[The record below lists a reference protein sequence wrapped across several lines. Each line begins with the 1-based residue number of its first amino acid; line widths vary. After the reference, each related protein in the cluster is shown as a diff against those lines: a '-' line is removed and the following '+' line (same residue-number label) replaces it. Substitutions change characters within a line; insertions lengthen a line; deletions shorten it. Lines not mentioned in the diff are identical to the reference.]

1 MRDASDSFTAGCGE
15 RAFGVMQ
22 PPVVLQH
29 WRMVANSDHLWKTL
43 CVRRWHL
50 CKCDCEWLGSQ
61 PWKQVFLQMNRRERR
76 MAHARP
82 EDFVCKEVTG
92 NVGIL
97 GPIAYLTRNDLTTD
111 RPSRPIVCAVSSFD
125 KLYAWDVQKG
135 DIFWSSP
142 VQDSSITNLV
152 TLPDLC
158 VAVTMDMERTIKV
171 WDCLREDALSEFF
184 MPYDCFSLIAFL
196 SARGPVLMV
205 GDSTGDIYTFKM
217 PSLTEISRTKAFQ
230 FSVDILRCSPCGKW
244 VFVCGTQQCSFPK
257 VFLTEC
263 LLKPPDSTP
272 LSFSLPFLSCLG
284 ASWTPRREN
293 RITLMF
299 RRDSK
304 KMGFMTFDLT
314 TQKTEDKTV
323 IGAQQIAN
331 FLLPDH
337 IENPSWMG
345 VNEADMIVFGSG
357 PYLFLFTIGGLLLR
371 QLEDHQ
377 TAIRSLWVDPIRVLS
392 TATDGSLH
400 VYVWE
405 EGGRYPYLRSCC
417 HLKHEETE
425 QTLGCYVSNAICDN
439 VSIVRVLSRI
449 RNSSILVM
457 YTLKGN

>member
-1 MRDASDSFTAGCGE
+1 MAVQLPHLPMARIFSFLDGFSLLQASQ
-15 RAFGVMQ
+15 VNK
-22 PPVVLQH
+22 H

-92 NVGIL
+92 NVGI
-97 GPIAYLTRNDLTTD
+97 GTAYLTRNDLTTD

-125 KLYAWDVQKG
+125 KLYAWDVQK
-135 DIFWSSP
+135 
-142 VQDSSITNLV
+142 
-152 TLPDLC
+152 
-158 VAVTMDMERTIKV
+158 
-171 WDCLREDALSEFF
+171 
-184 MPYDCFSLIAFL
+184 
-196 SARGPVLMV
+196 V